1 MGWLQVTL
9 AEKEFF
15 RSEAILHDLLPSSV
29 VQQMTEDP
37 TKRQLFQAAADT
49 TSLALHVP
57 RRTSFHESLRSS
69 DKTSQDYCVTQLL
82 HTAGAPRRRHPS

>member
-49 TSLALHVP
+49 TSLAVHVP
-57 RRTSFHESLRSS
+57 
-69 DKTSQDYCVTQLL
+69 
-82 HTAGAPRRRHPS
+82 

>member
-1 MGWLQVTL
+1 MPQPAASLLLVFVRYRLSRQSRMGWLQVTL

-49 TSLALHVP
+49 TSLAVHVP
-57 RRTSFHESLRSS
+57 
-69 DKTSQDYCVTQLL
+69 
-82 HTAGAPRRRHPS
+82 